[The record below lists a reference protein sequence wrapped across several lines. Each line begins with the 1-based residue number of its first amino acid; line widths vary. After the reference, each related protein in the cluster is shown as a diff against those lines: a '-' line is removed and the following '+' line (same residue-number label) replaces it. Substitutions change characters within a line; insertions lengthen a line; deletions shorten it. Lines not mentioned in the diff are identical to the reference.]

1 MKIVIAGGATESEFL
16 AEMLIRK
23 GHTTVLINEDK
34 NFCDLMA
41 SKFKELMVI
50 IGDPRNLSVLFEAEI
65 EGFDIMISLCSED
78 ADNLSIC
85 QMGKKMLGIEK
96 NLCSV
101 TNPKNVQIFAKLGV
115 DHVVSSAYLIAEML
129 KNAAVLENMIQAL
142 PIEEGKIVLGEIIVS
157 QESPAA
163 NKYVKEIKEI
173 PEDSIISCVIRD
185 SGIII
190 PKGNTMI
197 LPGDKLIMLSSSK
210 AAEASELAL
219 SGRK

>member
-23 GHTTVLINEDK
+23 GHTTVFINEDK
-34 NFCDLMA
+34 IFCDLMA
-41 SKFKELMVI
+41 SKFKDLMVI
-50 IGDPRNLSVLFEAEI
+50 IGDPRNLSVLYEAEI

-96 NLCSV
+96 ILCSV
-101 TNPKNVQIFAKLGV
+101 TNPKNVQIFTKLGI
-115 DHVVSSAYLIAEML
+115 DHVVSSAYFIAEML
-129 KNAAVLENMIQAL
+129 KNAAVLENMIQSL

-157 QESPAA
+157 SQSPAV
-163 NKYVKEIKEI
+163 NKYIKEIKGI
-173 PEDSIISCVIRD
+173 PEDSIISCVIRNA
-185 SGIII
+185 GIII

-197 LPGDKLIMLSSSK
+197 MSGDKLITLSSSQ
-210 AAEASELAL
+210 AAEASAFAL

>member
-23 GHTTVLINEDK
+23 GHTTVFINEDK
-34 NFCDLMA
+34 IFCDLMA
-41 SKFKELMVI
+41 SKFKDLMVI
-50 IGDPRNLSVLFEAEI
+50 IGDPRNLSVLYEAEI

-96 NLCSV
+96 ILCSV
-101 TNPKNVQIFAKLGV
+101 TNPKNVQIFTKLGI
-115 DHVVSSAYLIAEML
+115 DHVVSSAYFIAEML
-129 KNAAVLENMIQAL
+129 KNAAVLENMIQSL

-157 QESPAA
+157 SQSPAV
-163 NKYVKEIKEI
+163 NKYIKEIKGI
-173 PEDSIISCVIRD
+173 PEDSIISCVIRNT
-185 SGIII
+185 GIII

-197 LPGDKLIMLSSSK
+197 MPGDKLITLSSSQ
-210 AAEASELAL
+210 AAEASAFAL

>member
-23 GHTTVLINEDK
+23 GHTTVFINEDK
-34 NFCDLMA
+34 IFCDLMA
-41 SKFKELMVI
+41 SKFKDLMVI
-50 IGDPRNLSVLFEAEI
+50 IGDPRNLSVLYEAEI
-65 EGFDIMISLCSED
+65 EGFDI
-78 ADNLSIC
+78 LSIC